1 MKRSFMLIIVLVS
14 LLPSLALALDSTW
27 LEDLDQAKIIA
38 HQNNKHIFVDF
49 SGSDWCHWCIKMEE
63 EILNTPEFRNF
74 AAENLVLVSVDFP
87 KRKKQSEE
95 QIQRNENL
103 ARQYAVR
110 GFPSVAILD
119 PEGNLV
125 TMTGYRR
132 GGATSYVA
140 YLTQLLNK

>member
-1 MKRSFMLIIVLVS
+1 MKKTLMMITVLLS

-38 HQNNKHIFVDF
+38 RQDNKHIFIDF

-63 EILNTPEFRNF
+63 EILDTEEFRDF
-74 AAENLVLVSVDFP
+74 AADNLVLVSVDFP

-95 QIQRNENL
+95 QIQRNEDL
-103 ARQYAVR
+103 ARQFSVR

-132 GGATSYVA
+132 GGAESYVE
-140 YLTQLLNK
+140 YLKQLLK